1 MTPTS
6 MVRQVRV
13 QKDGRERVCWIP
25 ASLAMRGNYVRFR
38 DGGGW
43 DDGWHVTDVYQMKL
57 TAEFAAERARDYRT
71 QRTVSDV

>member
-6 MVRQVRV
+6 IVRQVRV
-13 QKDGRERVCWIP
+13 RKNGRERVCWIP
-25 ASLAMRGNYVRFR
+25 ANLAVRGNYIRFR
-38 DGGGW
+38 D
-43 DDGWHVTDVYQMKL
+43 DDGWCITDVYQMKL